1 MRVGQL
7 EKAEIYYNYVIQN
20 VKRKKWEFYAAANS
34 NIAVLMMQMNRRKDL
49 TIKFARQGL
58 DAAARVYKPDTL
70 EHYHHLRVLLFVL
83 MFYNEH
89 TQIEATLDEARA
101 FPALERALFLA
112 GMSYSK
118 GRIDDAAH
126 VLNRAL
132 VSVDYEVE
140 ANQGLMALTKTK
152 SVFLSTNDLKGVDTL
167 PTLVE
172 DSTSQKASEKDGVVN
187 VGVAEH
193 DHVMFQGVDGEGEG
207 NIAATAAVKDTGP
220 AKIDFVKTTRN
231 VQDLICYA
239 LVSKCSRV
247 YFMTSSLHFSNSKST
262 FLYLLPVYMRNI
274 LTFCIYILHRSSQI
288 KYNLTVLV
296 ATKNAMLQGA
306 TAAAAAAA
314 TERRES
320 KSMSASQ
327 KEHQFSAY
335 ALKVPDGDLPSSLQ
349 TSKQQ
354 ALIFSL
360 ENVDVALYLK
370 QAAEALERA
379 CLMVKV
385 EMAERY
391 HTPFTT
397 YVEENSEIV
406 AKPSI
411 RRFDGYGM
419 YDVAM
424 VPQLILSHVLAVQGE
439 LDVTGAVLLKSVRMQ
454 RAAMMVETVE
464 GPAASTG
471 ADGDSFG
478 NDAFSETG
486 SLASIAT
493 GSVAAGYEE
502 MKAERNRQGSSGK
515 SNVAVFGR
523 EDIEEQQLLIRAL
536 RRFEAAAIQVSSG
549 LSDLSEAIV
558 QLKKPQVIDDDA
570 SIESSDSVLSLGSGR
585 YYKSKKYGRLRRVAG
600 QSLSGKNNTG
610 ASPGGPPPVEQY
622 AVDIDTAAEML
633 KEPSFN
639 PYSSQKPSQN
649 NLGGGKLSQ
658 KNSVSAAADGLS
670 RHGVTLDDLATKTAN
685 KDVALVADLVDAYQS
700 LRLMA
705 KGDETSVNAVAT
717 STAAALAS
725 VGVMLSNVTGKV
737 KQRKKKIKPNRYPSG
752 HVRELRY
759 QVGAVD
765 VDKDEEQ
772 PITVKSEMMPFVKR
786 HGRSV
791 VSTYLQWALSVT
803 GGIGYGFMGLGSH
816 SSMQQSVEMN
826 CMSTES
832 GQLLWE
838 VYARLAQLE
847 ADFRK
852 EDAESKVNR
861 QSYRVEEQRNRFLLN
876 VVMAKVSMQLGMKEE
891 CARAVDMMTKVLA
904 ELKKNTK
911 PPVGEVVFS
920 ALALRFQLDLEQLQI
935 PLAVSCHTRMHA
947 LMETIAK
954 AKEYLSF
961 AEKTRD
967 VQLQRDALKRIANAL
982 VEVGV
987 MAQFVKDEEEAMKV
1001 EKSAVK
1007 KKTTT
1012 TTAVGVKAEDLLK
1025 WSPKELE
1032 KLEVDDEKWVAKFGR
1047 LRALYYLDKM
1057 RALVPV
1063 EADEGET
1070 RRNFVARRRS
1080 TFKEVPGGLMKHKSI
1095 SSHAS
1100 SIATKSRG
1108 DDDEEEDE
1116 DDDEDD
1122 DDSDDEDDDDDGDAD
1137 SVIDETAEHEA
1148 MLKYT
1153 RDQASEWNLSLET
1166 YATVT
1171 STRPKAET
1179 SGMGGGMFFFD
1190 KAKRRLEE
1198 MESEDRASTGLHNN
1212 VLRNDPKVFR
1222 DFFDFGIKVVGS
1234 GEEIS
1239 DESNGED
1246 SDPETKRRRR
1256 QEEEARHRDDA
1267 SLASQDESLGEHGK
1281 GRTSK
1286 LAHGGKRVPP
1296 SVKGRAAARKGAKS
1310 PGKHVTMVDG
1320 EEVPHE
1326 DESTTLDPPPPVG
1339 VRPRGQ
1345 SPDTRLGD
1353 ITADSTL
1360 TNMKPEMTRT
1370 NSTARE
1376 KSNRK

>member
-1 MRVGQL
+1 M
-7 EKAEIYYNYVIQN
+7 
-20 VKRKKWEFYAAANS
+20 
-34 NIAVLMMQMNRRKDL
+34 
-49 TIKFARQGL
+49 
-58 DAAARVYKPDTL
+58 
-70 EHYHHLRVLLFVL
+70 
-83 MFYNEH
+83 
-89 TQIEATLDEARA
+89 
-101 FPALERALFLA
+101 
-112 GMSYSK
+112 
-118 GRIDDAAH
+118 
-126 VLNRAL
+126 
-132 VSVDYEVE
+132 
-140 ANQGLMALTKTK
+140 NQG
-152 SVFLSTNDLKGVDTL
+152 
-167 PTLVE
+167 
-172 DSTSQKASEKDGVVN
+172 ASHTV
-187 VGVAEH
+187 
-193 DHVMFQGVDGEGEG
+193 
-207 NIAATAAVKDTGP
+207 AAT
-220 AKIDFVKTTRN
+220 
-231 VQDLICYA
+231 
-239 LVSKCSRV
+239 
-247 YFMTSSLHFSNSKST
+247 
-262 FLYLLPVYMRNI
+262 
-274 LTFCIYILHRSSQI
+274 
-288 KYNLTVLV
+288 
-296 ATKNAMLQGA
+296 
-306 TAAAAAAA
+306 AAA

-320 KSMSASQ
+320 ISISS
-327 KEHQFSAY
+327 KERKGSAY
-335 ALKVPDGDLPSSLQ
+335 ALKVPEGDFPSTLK

-354 ALIFSL
+354 ALVFSL
-360 ENVDVALYLK
+360 ESVDVTLYLK

-439 LDVTGAVLLKSVRMQ
+439 LDVTGAVLLKAVRLQ
-454 RAAMMVETVE
+454 RAAMMKETVE
-464 GPAASTG
+464 VSASSTI

-478 NDAFSETG
+478 NDAFSETA
-486 SLASIAT
+486 SLSSVAT
-493 GSVAAGYEE
+493 GSIAAGYEE
-502 MKAERNRQGSSGK
+502 AKAERSRQGSAGK
-515 SNVAVFGR
+515 SNVVVFGR
-523 EDIEEQQLLIRAL
+523 EDIEEQQLLLRAL
-536 RRFEAAAIQVSSG
+536 RRFEAAAVQVSSG

-558 QLKKPQVIDDDA
+558 HLKNPQVIDDDA
-570 SIESSDSVLSLGSGR
+570 SIESSDSALSLGSGR
-585 YYKSKKYGRLRRVAG
+585 YYKSKKFGRLRRVAG
-600 QSLSGKNNTG
+600 QTPQGTNNTA
-610 ASPGGPPPVEQY
+610 ASPGRPPPLLVQY

-633 KEPSFN
+633 RDSSSFN
-639 PYSSQKPSQN
+639 PFNSQKPSQN
-649 NLGGGKLSQ
+649 NLLSAKSSHNNLLSAKPSQ
-658 KNSVSAAADGLS
+658 NNLVSTAAADS
-670 RHGVTLDDLATKTAN
+670 HHRHAAMIDDLATKTAN

-705 KGDETSVNAVAT
+705 KGDETSVSAVAA

-725 VGVMLSNVTGKV
+725 VGVMLSCATGKA

-759 QVGAVD
+759 QVTAVD

-772 PITVKSEMMPFVKR
+772 PITVKNEMMPFVKR

-791 VSTYLQWALSVT
+791 VAAYVQWALSVT
-803 GGIGYGFMGLGSH
+803 GGIGYGFMGLGSQ

-847 ADFRK
+847 VNFRK

-891 CARAVDMMTKVLA
+891 CARAVDTMTKVLA

-935 PLAVSCHTRMHA
+935 PLAVSCQTRMLA
-947 LMETIAK
+947 LMDTIAK

-961 AEKTRD
+961 AEKTRE

-987 MAQFVKDEEEAMKV
+987 MAQFVKDEEEALKV
-1001 EKSAVK
+1001 DKSAVK

-1012 TTAVGVKAEDLLK
+1012 VPGVKAEDLLK

-1032 KLEVDDEKWVAKFGR
+1032 RLEVEDEKWVAKFGR
-1047 LRALYYLDKM
+1047 LRALFYLDKM
-1057 RALVPV
+1057 RALVPMDA
-1063 EADEGET
+1063 EEGET
-1070 RRNFVARRRS
+1070 KRNFVPRRRS
-1080 TFKEVPGGLMKHKSI
+1080 TFKEVPAGLMKQKSVG
-1095 SSHAS
+1095 SHGLPMATLMAS
-1100 SIATKSRG
+1100 KG
-1108 DDDEEEDE
+1108 DED

-1122 DDSDDEDDDDDGDAD
+1122 DDDDDEDDSEEDDDDDDDGDAD
-1137 SVIDETAEHEA
+1137 SVIDESAEHEA

-1166 YATVT
+1166 YATIT

-1179 SGMGGGMFFFD
+1179 AGMGGGMFFFD
-1190 KAKRRLEE
+1190 KAKKRLEE
-1198 MESEDRASTGLHNN
+1198 MESEDRVTTGIHNN
-1212 VLRNDPKVFR
+1212 VLRNDPKAFR
-1222 DFFDFGIKVVGS
+1222 DFFDFGIKVMGA
-1234 GEEIS
+1234 GEELS

-1256 QEEEARHRDDA
+1256 QEEARHRDDA
-1267 SLASQDESLGEHGK
+1267 SLASHDDSLGEYSK

-1286 LAHGGKRVPP
+1286 HGSGTGKRAPP
-1296 SVKGRAAARKGAKS
+1296 ASVKGRATRKGANK
-1310 PGKHVTMVDG
+1310 KHVTMADG
-1320 EEVPHE
+1320 EEVPNE
-1326 DESTTLDPPPPVG
+1326 DENATFDGAPVALQPPPPVG

-1345 SPDTRLGD
+1345 SPDSRLGET
-1353 ITADSTL
+1353 TADSN
-1360 TNMKPEMTRT
+1360 NMNTKPDQISRK
-1370 NSTARE
+1370 NSVLAKE
-1376 KSNRK
+1376 KSTRK